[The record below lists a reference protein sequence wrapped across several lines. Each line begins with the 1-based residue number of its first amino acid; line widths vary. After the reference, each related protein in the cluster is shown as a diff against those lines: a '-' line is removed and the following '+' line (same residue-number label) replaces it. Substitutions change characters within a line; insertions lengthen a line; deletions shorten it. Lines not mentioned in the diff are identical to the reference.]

1 MNKKLIIA
9 VDGHSSCGKST
20 LAKDIAKH
28 LNYKYIDTG
37 AMYRAVTYYVIE
49 NKLYEGKIINE
60 EALKKDLDAGKI
72 NIDFRYNPEL
82 KQSETYLNGKHIE
95 REIRGIEVSNL
106 VSPVA
111 VIPFV
116 RKKLVDL
123 QRAMGKEG
131 GIVMDGRDIGTNVF
145 PNADLKIFL
154 TADAEIRAQRRYDEL
169 KAKGED
175 VSLEAIVKNIKER
188 DYIDSHRETNPL
200 RQAKDAVLLD
210 NSHLTMQEQ
219 AQKAIEL
226 AENILT
232 RNMH

>member
-82 KQSETYLNGKHIE
+82 KQSETYLNRKHIE

-154 TADAEIRAQRRYDEL
+154 TADAEIRAQRRYNEL
-169 KAKGED
+169 KTKGED

-200 RQAKDAVLLD
+200 RQAKDAVLLN

>member
-20 LAKDIAKH
+20 LAKDLAEY

-49 NKLYEGKIINE
+49 NKLYEGKKINE
-60 EALKKDLDAGKI
+60 EALKKDLDAGNI
-72 NIDFRYNPEL
+72 TIDFKYNPEL
-82 KQSETYLNGKHIE
+82 QKSETYLNGKHIE

-169 KAKGED
+169 KAKNED

-200 RQAKDAVLLD
+200 RKAEDAVLLD
-210 NSHLTMQEQ
+210 NSNLTMQEQ
-219 AQKAIEL
+219 AQKAIEF
-226 AENILT
+226 AENILI